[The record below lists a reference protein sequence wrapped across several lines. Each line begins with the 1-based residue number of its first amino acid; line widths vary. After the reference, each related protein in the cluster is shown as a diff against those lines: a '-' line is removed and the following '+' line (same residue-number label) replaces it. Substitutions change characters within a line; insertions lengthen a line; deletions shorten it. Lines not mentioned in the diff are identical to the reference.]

1 MIKTAA
7 RSLRKDLDRAGFF
20 WIVFVLSSMFMF
32 MFFHL
37 AMSDAIGVTFINS
50 SNDLPTY
57 LTVFNVGLCIVVIF
71 LANDFYVKK
80 KSGDLAVILICGGT
94 YGQLVEFLLFQTGI
108 LMVLSIPAGIGLG
121 YLCFPVLG
129 MLFKSMSGCEVHLSF
144 GLQSVTLTACVI
156 ILEVFWCTMLNLG
169 YSYRN
174 SILTLLK
181 GQEKIKLKT
190 PKGLTA
196 PGVRWVYPALY
207 FGCAALLYTCENAP
221 DQMVF
226 WGFART
232 AAMWGMINKS
242 VVPWLERSVP
252 EKWIH
257 DGDKLVYMGLFR
269 EDLKMAKLY
278 IILFIAAADILC
290 CLTAGMVEKGSE
302 FALCLLSFSSM
313 IPLLG
318 ISLMF
323 RFASEAAGRK
333 NQFATLQKIG
343 YTEEQI
349 KNIVKKELLW
359 LYGVTI
365 GASLV
370 YILNIAVRP
379 DCRRQGVAGK
389 LLQVFLDFAR
399 GNRLAFLTLEV
410 RASNDAAIALYE
422 SRGFREAGRR
432 KNYYEHPRE
441 DAVLMTLN
449 LSGEG
454 EEP

>member
-181 GQEKIKLKT
+181 GQEKIKPKT
-190 PKGLTA
+190 PKGLTT

-221 DQMVF
+221 EQMVF
-226 WGFART
+226 WGFAGT
-232 AAMWGMINKS
+232 AAMWGMINKT

-269 EDLKMAKLY
+269 EDLKMARLY
-278 IILFIAAADILC
+278 IGLFIFTANILC
-290 CLTAGMVEKGSE
+290 ALMAGTIRNSGE
-302 FALCLLSFSSM
+302 FMLCLLSFAIL
-313 IPLLG
+313 IPLLSL
-318 ISLMF
+318 SLMF
-323 RFASEAAGRK
+323 RFATEAAGRK
-333 NQFATLQKIG
+333 KQFITLRRVG
-343 YTEEQI
+343 STHEQLRRI
-349 KNIVKKELLW
+349 KNRELLC
-359 LYGVTI
+359 LYGFITAV
-365 GASLV
+365 SLV
-370 YILNIAVRP
+370 YILNILTALGIFHLIPGKIGAVIVLLFVGSMAV
-379 DCRRQGVAGK
+379 CGVINSIQTGNWHN
-389 LLQVFLDFAR
+389 R
-399 GNRLAFLTLEV
+399 GEN
-410 RASNDAAIALYE
+410 
-422 SRGFREAGRR
+422 
-432 KNYYEHPRE
+432 
-441 DAVLMTLN
+441 
-449 LSGEG
+449 
-454 EEP
+454 